1 MLDEVMCHRVGAPP
15 LRFRGALLSHEEA
28 RGAGSERL
36 FLSLW
41 ARQTKSRRDLVV
53 AFSERR
59 CEWRAHALVAPDL
72 DAAIEAVESRCDTMG
87 RAERGGAGL
96 SDGTDRDNLVR
107 AIEDRCRDALDVQR
121 FRQLAAVA
129 LDHWSALLE
138 RSEANTETAM
148 TKGT

>member
-15 LRFRGALLSHEEA
+15 LRFRGALLSHKEA
-28 RGAGSERL
+28 TGAGADRL

-41 ARQTKSRRDLVV
+41 ARETKSRRDLVV

-59 CEWRAHALVAPDL
+59 CEWRAHALVAANL
-72 DAAIEAVESRCDTMG
+72 DAAIDAVESRCDTMG
-87 RAERGGAGL
+87 RAERGGFGL
-96 SDGTDRDNLVR
+96 SDGNQHDDLIL
-107 AIEDRCRDALDVQR
+107 AIEDRCRDALDVLR

-138 RSEANTETAM
+138 QGQATTEIAR